1 LIKLIIFKPHFS
13 FLKNAEEKKIQET
26 EFCHVLMSRKEKCMK
41 VEAGIERF
49 ESEVDKNTKRMIN
62 IQSKIEQ
69 RSISLKQVL
78 IVL

>member
-1 LIKLIIFKPHFS
+1 
-13 FLKNAEEKKIQET
+13 
-26 EFCHVLMSRKEKCMK
+26 MSRKEKCMK